1 MRVKPIIAG
10 KDAER
15 FLKKV
20 RRNNRK
26 IEDRGSQRKK
36 LIRKASAAINNKYG
50 ITMKMLSQN
59 DE

>member
-36 LIRKASAAINNKYG
+36 GYSDYLVEKG
-50 ITMKMLSQN
+50 L
-59 DE
+59 

>member
-26 IEDRGSQRKK
+26 IEDRGSQRK
-36 LIRKASAAINNKYG
+36 S
-50 ITMKMLSQN
+50 
-59 DE
+59 

>member
-15 FLKKV
+15 FLEKV

-50 ITMKMLSQN
+50 IAMKMLSQN